1 MIQTI
6 FESTSRND
14 YIFFLLILI
23 IIDFLTGNAKAWKWK
38 VSDSS
43 VGLKG
48 IIKHSL
54 TFLFYF
60 LLLAFFTY
68 VQMEEIGMIFIY
80 LILFNYV
87 LSIME
92 NLAVM
97 GVYIPKFLSA
107 KVLNEMKRY
116 NSMLGLEENKTD
128 GQENKWKPYEC
139 R

>member
-1 MIQTI
+1 MIQSI

-60 LLLAFFTY
+60 ILLTFFTY

-87 LSIME
+87 LSIIE

-116 NSMLGLEENKTD
+116 NSMLGMEENETD
-128 GQENKWKPYEC
+128 GQENK
-139 R
+139 

>member
-1 MIQTI
+1 MIQLI
-6 FESTSRND
+6 FESTARND

-23 IIDFLTGNAKAWKWK
+23 IIDFITGNAKAWKWK

-60 LLLAFFTY
+60 LLLAFFKY
-68 VQMEEIGMIFIY
+68 VGMGDLGMIFIY

-97 GVYIPKFLSA
+97 GVYIPKFLSS

-116 NSMLGLEENKTD
+116 NSMLGLEENEKD
-128 GQENKWKPYEC
+128 GKENKWKPYE
-139 R
+139 RR

>member
-1 MIQTI
+1 MIQSI

-116 NSMLGLEENKTD
+116 NSILGLEENKTD

>member
-1 MIQTI
+1 MIQLI

-23 IIDFLTGNAKAWKWK
+23 LIDFLTGNAKAWKWK

-60 LLLAFFTY
+60 LLLAFFNY

-97 GVYIPKFLSA
+97 GVYIPKFLRA
-107 KVLNEMKRY
+107 KVLNELKRY
-116 NSMLGLEENKTD
+116 NSKLGLEDNETD
-128 GQENKWKPYEC
+128 GQENK
-139 R
+139 

>member
-1 MIQTI
+1 MIQSI

-68 VQMEEIGMIFIY
+68 LQMEEIGMIFIY

-116 NSMLGLEENKTD
+116 NSMLGLEENETD
-128 GQENKWKPYEC
+128 GQENK
-139 R
+139 

>member
-1 MIQTI
+1 MIQSI

-80 LILFNYV
+80 LILYNYV

-107 KVLNEMKRY
+107 KVLNEMK
-116 NSMLGLEENKTD
+116 
-128 GQENKWKPYEC
+128 
-139 R
+139 

>member
-1 MIQTI
+1 MIHLI

-23 IIDFLTGNAKAWKWK
+23 LIDFLTGNAKAWKWK

-60 LLLAFFTY
+60 LLLAFFKY
-68 VQMEEIGMIFIY
+68 VQMEDIGMIFIY

-97 GVYIPKFLSA
+97 GVYIPKFLRA
-107 KVLNEMKRY
+107 KVLNELKRY
-116 NSMLGLEENKTD
+116 NRKLGLEDNETD
-128 GQENKWKPYEC
+128 GQENK
-139 R
+139 

>member
-1 MIQTI
+1 MIHLI

-23 IIDFLTGNAKAWKWK
+23 LIDFLTGIAKAWKWK

-60 LLLAFFTY
+60 LLLAFFKY

-97 GVYIPKFLSA
+97 GVYIPKFLRA
-107 KVLNEMKRY
+107 KVLNELKRY
-116 NSMLGLEENKTD
+116 TRKLGLEDNETD
-128 GQENKWKPYEC
+128 G
-139 R
+139 

>member
-1 MIQTI
+1 MIHSI
-6 FESTSRND
+6 FESTSKND

-23 IIDFLTGNAKAWKWK
+23 ILDFLTGNAKAWKWK

-68 VQMEEIGMIFIY
+68 VQMEEIGMIFVY

-87 LSIME
+87 LSIIE

-97 GVYIPKFLSA
+97 GVYIPKFLSV

-116 NSMLGLEENKTD
+116 NSLLGLEDNETD
-128 GQENKWKPYEC
+128 GQENK
-139 R
+139 

>member
-1 MIQTI
+1 MIHLI

-23 IIDFLTGNAKAWKWK
+23 LIDFLTGIAKAWKWK

-54 TFLFYF
+54 TFIFYF
-60 LLLAFFTY
+60 LLLAFFKY

-97 GVYIPKFLSA
+97 GVYIPKFLRA
-107 KVLNEMKRY
+107 KVLNELKRY
-116 NSMLGLEENKTD
+116 TRKLGLEDNETD
-128 GQENKWKPYEC
+128 GQENK
-139 R
+139 

>member
-1 MIQTI
+1 MIQLI

-23 IIDFLTGNAKAWKWK
+23 LLDFLTGNAKAWKWK

-60 LLLAFFTY
+60 LLLAFFKY

-97 GVYIPKFLSA
+97 GVYIPKFLRA

-116 NSMLGLEENKTD
+116 TRKLGLEDNETD
-128 GQENKWKPYEC
+128 GQENK
-139 R
+139 

>member
-1 MIQTI
+1 MIQSI

-116 NSMLGLEENKTD
+116 NSILGLEENKTD
-128 GQENKWKPYEC
+128 GQENK
-139 R
+139 

>member
-1 MIQTI
+1 MIQLI

-23 IIDFLTGNAKAWKWK
+23 IIDFITGNAKAWKWK

-60 LLLAFFTY
+60 LLLAFFKY
-68 VQMEEIGMIFIY
+68 VRMEDLGMIFIY

-97 GVYIPKFLSA
+97 GVYIPKFLRA
-107 KVLNEMKRY
+107 KVLYELKRY
-116 NSMLGLEENKTD
+116 NSMLGLEDNETD
-128 GQENKWKPYEC
+128 GQENK
-139 R
+139 

>member
-1 MIQTI
+1 MIHLI

-23 IIDFLTGNAKAWKWK
+23 LIDFITGNAKAWKWK

-60 LLLAFFTY
+60 LLLAFFKY

-97 GVYIPKFLSA
+97 GVYIPKFLRA
-107 KVLNEMKRY
+107 KVLNELKRY
-116 NSMLGLEENKTD
+116 TRKLGLEDNETD
-128 GQENKWKPYEC
+128 G
-139 R
+139 

>member
-1 MIQTI
+1 MIQLI

-23 IIDFLTGNAKAWKWK
+23 LLDFITGNAKAWKWK

-60 LLLAFFTY
+60 LLLAFFKY
-68 VQMEEIGMIFIY
+68 VGMEDLGMIFIY

-97 GVYIPKFLSA
+97 GVYIPKFLSS

-116 NSMLGLEENKTD
+116 NSMLGLEENEKD
-128 GQENKWKPYEC
+128 GKENKWKPYE
-139 R
+139 RR

>member
-1 MIQTI
+1 MIHLI

-23 IIDFLTGNAKAWKWK
+23 LVDFITGNAKAWKWK

-60 LLLAFFTY
+60 LLLAFFKY

-80 LILFNYV
+80 LIIFNYV

-97 GVYIPKFLSA
+97 GVYIPKFLRA

-116 NSMLGLEENKTD
+116 TRKLGLEDNETD
-128 GQENKWKPYEC
+128 G
-139 R
+139 

>member
-1 MIQTI
+1 MIHLI

-23 IIDFLTGNAKAWKWK
+23 LIDFLTGNAKAWKWK

-60 LLLAFFTY
+60 LLLAFFKY
-68 VQMEEIGMIFIY
+68 VHMEEIGMIFIY

-97 GVYIPKFLSA
+97 GVYIPKFLRA
-107 KVLNEMKRY
+107 KVLNELKRY
-116 NSMLGLEENKTD
+116 TRKLGLEDNETD
-128 GQENKWKPYEC
+128 GQENK
-139 R
+139 

>member
-1 MIQTI
+1 MIHLI

-23 IIDFLTGNAKAWKWK
+23 LIDFLTGNAKAWKWK

-60 LLLAFFTY
+60 LLLAFFKY

-97 GVYIPKFLSA
+97 GVYIPKFLRA
-107 KVLNEMKRY
+107 KVLNELKRY
-116 NSMLGLEENKTD
+116 TRKLGLEDNETD
-128 GQENKWKPYEC
+128 GQENK
-139 R
+139 

>member
-1 MIQTI
+1 MIHLI

-23 IIDFLTGNAKAWKWK
+23 LIDFLTGNAKAWKWK

-97 GVYIPKFLSA
+97 GVYIPKFLRA
-107 KVLNEMKRY
+107 KVLNELKRY
-116 NSMLGLEENKTD
+116 TRKLGLEDNETD
-128 GQENKWKPYEC
+128 GQENK
-139 R
+139 

>member
-1 MIQTI
+1 MIHLI

-23 IIDFLTGNAKAWKWK
+23 LIDFLTGNAKAWKWK

-60 LLLAFFTY
+60 LLLSFFKY

-97 GVYIPKFLSA
+97 GVYIPNFLRA

-116 NSMLGLEENKTD
+116 TRKLGLEDNETD
-128 GQENKWKPYEC
+128 GQENK
-139 R
+139 

>member
-1 MIQTI
+1 MIHLI

-23 IIDFLTGNAKAWKWK
+23 LIDFLTGNAKAWKWK

-60 LLLAFFTY
+60 LLLAFFKY

-97 GVYIPKFLSA
+97 GVYIPKFLKA
-107 KVLNEMKRY
+107 KVLNELKSYTRK
-116 NSMLGLEENKTD
+116 LGLEDNDTD
-128 GQENKWKPYEC
+128 GQENK
-139 R
+139 

>member
-1 MIQTI
+1 MIHLI

-23 IIDFLTGNAKAWKWK
+23 LLDFLTGNAKAWKWK

-97 GVYIPKFLSA
+97 GVYIPKFLRA

-116 NSMLGLEENKTD
+116 TRKLGLEDNETD
-128 GQENKWKPYEC
+128 GQENK
-139 R
+139 

>member
-1 MIQTI
+1 MIQLI

-23 IIDFLTGNAKAWKWK
+23 IIDFITGNAKAWKWK

-60 LLLAFFTY
+60 LLLAFFKY

-97 GVYIPKFLSA
+97 GVYIPKFLKA
-107 KVLNEMKRY
+107 KVLNELKRY
-116 NSMLGLEENKTD
+116 TRKLGLEDNETD
-128 GQENKWKPYEC
+128 GQENK
-139 R
+139 

>member
-1 MIQTI
+1 MIYLI

-23 IIDFLTGNAKAWKWK
+23 LIDFITGNAKAWKWK
-38 VSDSS
+38 VIDSS

-60 LLLAFFTY
+60 LLLAFFKY
-68 VQMEEIGMIFIY
+68 IQMEEIGMIFIY

-97 GVYIPKFLSA
+97 GVYIPKFLRA

-116 NSMLGLEENKTD
+116 TRKLGLEDNETD
-128 GQENKWKPYEC
+128 GQENK
-139 R
+139 

>member
-1 MIQTI
+1 MIYLI

-23 IIDFLTGNAKAWKWK
+23 LIDFITGNAKAWKWK
-38 VSDSS
+38 VIDSS

-48 IIKHSL
+48 VIKHSL

-60 LLLAFFTY
+60 LLLAFFKY
-68 VQMEEIGMIFIY
+68 VQMEDIGMIFIY

-97 GVYIPKFLSA
+97 GVYMPKFLRA
-107 KVLNEMKRY
+107 KVLDEMKRY
-116 NSMLGLEENKTD
+116 TRKLGLEENETD
-128 GQENKWKPYEC
+128 GQENK
-139 R
+139 

>member
-1 MIQTI
+1 MIQLI

-23 IIDFLTGNAKAWKWK
+23 LIDFLTGNAKAWKWK

-60 LLLAFFTY
+60 LLLSFFKY

-97 GVYIPKFLSA
+97 GVYIPNFLRA

-116 NSMLGLEENKTD
+116 TRKLGLEDNETD
-128 GQENKWKPYEC
+128 GQENK
-139 R
+139 

>member
-1 MIQTI
+1 MIYSI
-6 FESTSRND
+6 LESTSRND

-23 IIDFLTGNAKAWKWK
+23 LLDFLTGNAKAWKWQ

-60 LLLAFFTY
+60 LLLAFFKY
-68 VQMEEIGMIFIY
+68 VGMEDIGMIFIY

-97 GVYIPKFLSA
+97 GVYIPKFLRA

-116 NSMLGLEENKTD
+116 SSKLGLEDNETD
-128 GQENKWKPYEC
+128 GQENK
-139 R
+139 

>member
-1 MIQTI
+1 MIHLI

-23 IIDFLTGNAKAWKWK
+23 LIDFITGNAKAWKWK
-38 VSDSS
+38 VIDSS

-60 LLLAFFTY
+60 LLLAFFKY
-68 VQMEEIGMIFIY
+68 IQMEEIGMIFIY

-97 GVYIPKFLSA
+97 GVYIPKFLRA

-116 NSMLGLEENKTD
+116 TRKLGLEDNETD
-128 GQENKWKPYEC
+128 GQENK
-139 R
+139 

>member
-1 MIQTI
+1 MIHLI

-23 IIDFLTGNAKAWKWK
+23 LIDFLTGNAKAWKWK

-60 LLLAFFTY
+60 LLLAFFKY

-97 GVYIPKFLSA
+97 GVYIPKFLRA
-107 KVLNEMKRY
+107 KVLNELKRY
-116 NSMLGLEENKTD
+116 TRKLGLEDNETD
-128 GQENKWKPYEC
+128 G
-139 R
+139 

>member
-1 MIQTI
+1 MIHLI

-23 IIDFLTGNAKAWKWK
+23 LIDFLTGIAKAWKWK

-60 LLLAFFTY
+60 LLLAFFRY
-68 VQMEEIGMIFIY
+68 VKMEEIGMIFIY

-97 GVYIPKFLSA
+97 GVYIPKFLRA
-107 KVLNEMKRY
+107 KVLNELKRY
-116 NSMLGLEENKTD
+116 TRKLGLEDNETD
-128 GQENKWKPYEC
+128 GQENK
-139 R
+139 

>member
-1 MIQTI
+1 MIQLI

-23 IIDFLTGNAKAWKWK
+23 LIDFITGNAKAWKWK

-68 VQMEEIGMIFIY
+68 VQMEEVGMIFIY

-97 GVYIPKFLSA
+97 GVYIPNFLKA

-116 NSMLGLEENKTD
+116 TRKLGLEDNETD
-128 GQENKWKPYEC
+128 GQENK
-139 R
+139 

>member
-1 MIQTI
+1 MFELIL
-6 FESTSRND
+6 ESTSRND

-23 IIDFLTGNAKAWKWK
+23 LIDFLTGNAKAWKWK

-60 LLLAFFTY
+60 LLLAFFKY
-68 VQMEEIGMIFIY
+68 IQMEEIGMIFIY
-80 LILFNYV
+80 LILYNYV

-97 GVYIPKFLSA
+97 GVYIPTFLRA

-116 NSMLGLEENKTD
+116 TRKLGLEDNETD
-128 GQENKWKPYEC
+128 GQENK
-139 R
+139 

>member
-1 MIQTI
+1 MIQLI

-23 IIDFLTGNAKAWKWK
+23 LIDFITGNAKAWKWK

-60 LLLAFFTY
+60 LLLSFFKY

-97 GVYIPKFLSA
+97 GVYIPNFLRA

-116 NSMLGLEENKTD
+116 TRKLGLEDNETD
-128 GQENKWKPYEC
+128 GQENK
-139 R
+139 

>member
-1 MIQTI
+1 MIHLI

-23 IIDFLTGNAKAWKWK
+23 LIDFLTGNAKAWKWK

-60 LLLAFFTY
+60 LLLAFFKY

-97 GVYIPKFLSA
+97 GVYIPKFLRA

-116 NSMLGLEENKTD
+116 TRKLGLEDNETD
-128 GQENKWKPYEC
+128 GQENK
-139 R
+139 

>member
-1 MIQTI
+1 MIHLI
-6 FESTSRND
+6 FESTSKND

-23 IIDFLTGNAKAWKWK
+23 LIDFLTGNAKAWKWK

-60 LLLAFFTY
+60 LLLAFFKY

-97 GVYIPKFLSA
+97 GVYIPKFLRA

-116 NSMLGLEENKTD
+116 TRKLGLEDNETD
-128 GQENKWKPYEC
+128 GQENK
-139 R
+139 

>member
-1 MIQTI
+1 MINLI

-23 IIDFLTGNAKAWKWK
+23 LIDFLTGNAKAWKWK

-60 LLLAFFTY
+60 LLLAFFKY
-68 VQMEEIGMIFIY
+68 VQMEDIGMIFIY

-97 GVYIPKFLSA
+97 GVYIPKFLRA
-107 KVLNEMKRY
+107 KVLNELKRY
-116 NSMLGLEENKTD
+116 NRKLGLEDNETD
-128 GQENKWKPYEC
+128 GKENKWKPYEC

>member
-1 MIQTI
+1 MINLI
-6 FESTSRND
+6 LESTSKND

-23 IIDFLTGNAKAWKWK
+23 LIDFLTGNAKAWKWK

-60 LLLAFFTY
+60 LLLAFFKY
-68 VQMEEIGMIFIY
+68 VQMEDIGMIFIY

-97 GVYIPKFLSA
+97 GVYIPKFLRA
-107 KVLNEMKRY
+107 KVLNELKRY
-116 NSMLGLEENKTD
+116 NSMLGLEDNETD
-128 GQENKWKPYEC
+128 GQENK
-139 R
+139 

>member
-1 MIQTI
+1 MIHLI

-23 IIDFLTGNAKAWKWK
+23 LVDFITGNAKAWKWN

-60 LLLAFFTY
+60 LLLAFFKY

-97 GVYIPKFLSA
+97 GVYMPKFLRA
-107 KVLNEMKRY
+107 KVLDEMKRY
-116 NSMLGLEENKTD
+116 TRKLGLEDNETD
-128 GQENKWKPYEC
+128 GQENK
-139 R
+139 

>member
-1 MIQTI
+1 MIHLI
-6 FESTSRND
+6 FESTARND

-23 IIDFLTGNAKAWKWK
+23 LIDFITGNAKAWKWK

-60 LLLAFFTY
+60 LLLAFFKY

-97 GVYIPKFLSA
+97 GVYIPKFLRA

-116 NSMLGLEENKTD
+116 TRKLGLEDNEAD
-128 GQENKWKPYEC
+128 GQENK
-139 R
+139 